1 MILRPDSGD
10 PTEAVIM
17 ALQAAEKVFGV
28 DVNSKGYKVPR
39 GCGVIQG
46 DGVKYE
52 ALAGMLHAI
61 LKHKYSAQV
70 GVSCKRGCIFRE
82 ALWVSEVAGDVAALH
97 ALEP

>member
-39 GCGVIQG
+39 GCAVIQG

-52 ALAGMLHAI
+52 ALAGMLQAI
-61 LKHKYSAQV
+61 LKHKFSAQV
-70 GVSCKRGCIFRE
+70 SVSGQ
-82 ALWVSEVAGDVAALH
+82 GYGNMYAAL
-97 ALEP
+97 